1 MRSVRKSF
9 SFESQPQIAVASLV
23 RGLRRKWGKDMNE
36 TTTTET
42 LLGPLPQ
49 GQDDSPASARELT
62 IGEMA
67 SQFSVSLR
75 TLRFYEDRKLL
86 RPRREG
92 TSRIYGPGDC
102 MRLQMILKGKQ
113 LGFTLTEIGELIGAQ
128 DATDDFE
135 QKLQPQQIL
144 MQIDH
149 LERQRRE
156 IDEAIER
163 LRATHARVADAVGQR
178 RAS

>member
-1 MRSVRKSF
+1 MTGS
-9 SFESQPQIAVASLV
+9 
-23 RGLRRKWGKDMNE
+23 
-36 TTTTET
+36 TTTNAARRASS
-42 LLGPLPQ
+42 
-49 GQDDSPASARELT
+49 DSPPDSNDTNGEMT

-67 SQFSVSLR
+67 AKFGVSLR

-86 RPRREG
+86 RPRRDG
-92 TSRIYGPGDC
+92 TARIYGPGDR

-128 DATDDFE
+128 DAGGDFE
-135 QKLQPQQIL
+135 QKLRPQQIML
-144 MQIDH
+144 QIDH

-163 LRATHARVADAVGQR
+163 LRATHARVIEGSFEQR
-178 RAS
+178 IAS